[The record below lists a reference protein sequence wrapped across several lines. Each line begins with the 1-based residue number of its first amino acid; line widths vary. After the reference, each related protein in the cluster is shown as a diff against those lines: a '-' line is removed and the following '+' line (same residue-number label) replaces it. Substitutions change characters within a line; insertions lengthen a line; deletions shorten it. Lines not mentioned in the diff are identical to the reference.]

1 MIGLALGVAAGIIVA
16 RAMRPL
22 LFGVASFDPL
32 AFAGSALV
40 LLIVALAASGIPAR
54 RAAGVDPLIAL
65 RSE

>member
-1 MIGLALGVAAGIIVA
+1 MT
-16 RAMRPL
+16 PL
-22 LFGVASFDPL
+22 LFGVASFDPP

-40 LLIVALAASGIPAR
+40 LLLVALAASGIPAR